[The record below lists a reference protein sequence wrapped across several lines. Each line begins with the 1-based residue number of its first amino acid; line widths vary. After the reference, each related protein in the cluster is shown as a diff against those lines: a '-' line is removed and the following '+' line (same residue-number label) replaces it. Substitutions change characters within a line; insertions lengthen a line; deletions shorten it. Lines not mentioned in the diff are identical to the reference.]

1 MIPVIGLFI
10 ALFYFKKKFILDEK
24 KMEEITAEL
33 GRKHTEDK

>member
-1 MIPVIGLFI
+1 LFI

-33 GRKHTEDK
+33 GRKHA